1 MKKLLLITSVGV
13 VALLGYTALVDDA
26 WTEYVRHQEAYKA
39 ILSQGDQTIDYSV
52 GIKQIVLPKLDR
64 IDRCVSCH
72 VALEDPRMADA
83 QQPLRTHPGTLLAT
97 HDIQKVGCTVCH
109 GGQGRAL
116 TKLDA
121 HANRFPHWEK
131 KRLTGQLVQANCAR
145 CHQED
150 SPAMGPQFVRGR
162 DLFRSKGC
170 LGCHKL
176 NGRGGHLGPELTK
189 MGDASTHMKMPTDA
203 RRHDLVEKFNGNV
216 NLAYIY
222 ESIMWPKDQPTD
234 SKMFE
239 TDLSESEA
247 LALTVYIKSFAN
259 SSIPGE
265 LQYARDTAHVP
276 DGEELYATYCSACHG
291 ADGMGTRKDELDQI
305 APAVAHEAFLAIAD
319 PQFVY
324 DKTYHSGNPAMPAWG
339 KAGGFTEQEIRKVSD
354 YIFSLQTA
362 PPTLATVG
370 RVEGNSGFGKVV
382 FSANCASC
390 HGIDGSHETDLVG
403 TTLDSPEF
411 RSYADRDLMYRTIA
425 NGRARTA
432 MPSWS
437 FLSDRDY
444 ADLLDFLESKDTVA
458 VDYAQTVAHTK
469 ADGGAKWGKARFAS
483 LCGSC
488 HGMEA
493 EGGIGPSLNS
503 PEFKMLAS
511 DRFLYDTITVGRR
524 GTAMGRW
531 DHLTSEEIGW
541 LMAYVRSTTEVKAQ
555 RHYEAV
561 EVIGSESKGRI
572 TFAGVCAQC
581 HGPAGSGHIAP
592 AIGNRDFLLVAGDD
606 FIKETAA
613 YGRTG
618 TGMKGNLKGQGG
630 TASLDERQINSVVA
644 YLRSMQ
650 DEPQLPSGSLT
661 QGDISLGR
669 ENFARLCAQCHGPA
683 GSGGKG
689 PGIGREGF
697 LSHVPD
703 GFILGTVANGRT
715 GTEMKG
721 FTQAAGGLAELDGH
735 NIRSIVA
742 YLRSGADQSKIQR
755 VTVDGTAANGEQKYQ
770 TQCAQ
775 CHGTW
780 EKKSFAPHLTNKVF
794 LDAASD
800 AYLQATMALGRRD
813 TAMRPMMRGGGGVVG
828 MTSKEVND
836 LISYLRQ
843 SAKNQ
848 TEAGR
853 K

>member
-1 MKKLLLITSVGV
+1 MI
-13 VALLGYTALVDDA
+13 DDA
-26 WTEYVRHQEAYKA
+26 WTEYVRHQEAYKV
-39 ILSQGDQTIDYSV
+39 ILSRDDQAVDYSV
-52 GIKQIVLPKLDR
+52 GIKQIVLPKLGG
-64 IDRCVSCH
+64 IDRCISCH

-83 QQPLRTHPGTLLAT
+83 QQPLRAHPGTLLDT

-116 TKLDA
+116 TKVDA
-121 HANRFPHWEK
+121 HANLFPHWEK
-131 KRLTGQLVQANCAR
+131 KRLSGMFVQANCAR
-145 CHQED
+145 CHSEN
-150 SPAMGPQFVRGR
+150 SPAMLPQFTRGR

-176 NGRGGHLGPELTK
+176 RGKGGHLGADLTK
-189 MGDASTHMKMPTDA
+189 IGDASTHMKMPTDQ
-203 RRHDLVEKFNGNV
+203 RRHDLVEKFHGDV

-239 TDLSESEA
+239 TDLSESDA

-259 SSIPGE
+259 SSVPSE
-265 LQYARDTAHVP
+265 LKYAQNTAHVP
-276 DGEELYATYCSACHG
+276 GGKELYATYCLACHG
-291 ADGMGTRKDELDQI
+291 ADGMGTRKDELDEI
-305 APAVAHEAFLAIAD
+305 VPAVAHEAFLAIAD

-324 DKTYHSGNPAMPAWG
+324 DKTYYSGNPTMPAWG
-339 KAGGFTEQEIRKVSD
+339 KAGGFTEQEILKVRD
-354 YIFSLQTA
+354 YILSLRTD
-362 PPTLATVG
+362 PPKLAAVAQA
-370 RVEGNSGFGKVV
+370 EGNAEFGKVI
-382 FSANCASC
+382 FSTNCASC

-425 NGRARTA
+425 GGRSQTA
-432 MPSWS
+432 MPRWS
-437 FLSDRDY
+437 LLSKRDY
-444 ADLLDFLESKDTVA
+444 ADLLDFLESKDTESLN
-458 VDYAQTVAHTK
+458 YAQAVAHIK
-469 ADGGAKWGKARFAS
+469 VDGAAQWGKARYGS

-493 EGGIGPSLNS
+493 EGNIGPSLNS
-503 PEFKMLAS
+503 PEFQMLAS
-511 DRFLYDTITVGRR
+511 DRFLYDTITVGRK

-541 LMAYVRSTTEVKAQ
+541 LIAYMRSTTEATARKHYNVAQ
-555 RHYEAV
+555 V
-561 EVIGSESKGRI
+561 LGSESKGRR
-572 TFAGVCAQC
+572 TFTGVCAQC
-581 HGPAGSGHIAP
+581 HGAAGVGRIAP
-592 AIGNRDFLLVAGDD
+592 AIGNRDFLLVASDD

-613 YGRTG
+613 YGRSG
-618 TGMKGNLKGQGG
+618 TGMKGNLKGQAG
-630 TASLDERQINSVVA
+630 TASLDDQQLNNVVA
-644 YLRSMQ
+644 YLRSLQ
-650 DEPQLPSGSLT
+650 DEPQLPSVSLT

-669 ENFARLCAQCHGPA
+669 ENFGRLCAQCHGPA

-697 LSHVPD
+697 LGQVPD

-721 FTQAAGGLAELDGH
+721 FTLGAGGLAELDGH
-735 NIRSIVA
+735 DIRSIVA

-755 VTVDGTAANGEQKYQ
+755 VTVDGTAANGEQKYM

-780 EKKSFAPHLTNKVF
+780 EKKSFAPHLMNKVF

-800 AYLQATMALGRRD
+800 AYLQATMAMGRRD
-813 TAMRPMMRGGGGVVG
+813 TAMRPMMRGGGGLVG

-836 LISYLRQ
+836 VISYLRQ